1 MADKPSNRLIDL
13 RGNNRLSETIER
25 KNDDKI
31 VVVHRKHH
39 TPKYGDIGEY
49 VAWERE
55 VKYVRSDGQL
65 VVHQHTESYH
75 VSKEEM
81 VTVGK
86 SPFTHKFDLC
96 DDNQTVEF
104 DGRTWVEYAHERSKE
119 LTNTRFWKLRK
130 GKPTQTDAKE
140 AVKEAI
146 ESNL

>member
-65 VVHQHTESYH
+65 VVHEHTDNVRSDGSRH
-75 VSKEEM
+75 N
-81 VTVGK
+81 VGDH
-86 SPFTHKFDLC
+86 THKFDLC
-96 DDNQTVEF
+96 DDNETVEF
-104 DGRTWVEYAHERSKE
+104 DGRTWVEYAHQRSKE
-119 LTNTRFWKLRK
+119 LTNTRFWELRD
-130 GKPTQTDAKE
+130 GKPEPVSEEE
-140 AVKEAI
+140 AIKNAI
-146 ESNL
+146 ESDL